1 LKFSFSVNYR
11 TTMKTKSEISNFLDQ
26 FYLLWMENKNMSFS
40 EILNGVRKEFHKNSG
55 LGRKFLEISDKE
67 FLSLL
72 REYQNSLRDE

>member
-1 LKFSFSVNYR
+1 
-11 TTMKTKSEISNFLDQ
+11 
-26 FYLLWMENKNMSFS
+26 MENKNMSFS